1 MAQPGE
7 DVPAEVQPEAPEM
20 QPEIQTGA
28 MDLEMLRL
36 QRPTWMSEEQAT
48 GGSCQPP
55 TTSYQLLATYTLPV
69 TLLLTASVV
78 ALLLTHTHAASH
90 CTTYYQLLPE
100 EQAVNEQAA
109 DAHVQ
114 PSVRPVVGR
123 MESLDSKLARES
135 LAQADS
141 AGHRS

>member
-1 MAQPGE
+1 
-7 DVPAEVQPEAPEM
+7 M
-20 QPEIQTGA
+20 QPEMQTGA

-36 QRPTWMSEEQAT
+36 QRPTWMSDEQAT
-48 GGSCQPP
+48 GGTCQPP
-55 TTSYQLLATYTLPV
+55 TTSYSLLTLPV
-69 TLLLTASVV
+69 TLLLTASSNS
-78 ALLLTHTHAASH
+78 ALLLTHTHTASH
-90 CTTYYQLLPE
+90 CTTYHQLLPE

>member
-1 MAQPGE
+1 MQ
-7 DVPAEVQPEAPEM
+7 PEM

-48 GGSCQPP
+48 SGTRQPP
-55 TTSYQLLATYTLPV
+55 TTSYSLFIHCPSPCY
-69 TLLLTASVV
+69 LLLVVIV
-78 ALLLTHTHAASH
+78 ALLLTHTASH
-90 CTTYYQLLPE
+90 CTTYHQLLPE

-109 DAHVQ
+109 GADVQ

>member
-1 MAQPGE
+1 
-7 DVPAEVQPEAPEM
+7 M

-48 GGSCQPP
+48 SGTRQPP
-55 TTSYQLLATYTLPV
+55 TTSYSLLTLPV
-69 TLLLTASVV
+69 TLLLTASCSSTS
-78 ALLLTHTHAASH
+78 ATAYSLTHTASH
-90 CTTYYQLLPE
+90 CTTYHQLLPE

-109 DAHVQ
+109 GADVQ

>member
-1 MAQPGE
+1 
-7 DVPAEVQPEAPEM
+7 M

-48 GGSCQPP
+48 GGTRQPP

-69 TLLLTASVV
+69 TLLLTASAV
-78 ALLLTHTHAASH
+78 ALLLLTHTHTASH

-109 DAHVQ
+109 GAHVQ